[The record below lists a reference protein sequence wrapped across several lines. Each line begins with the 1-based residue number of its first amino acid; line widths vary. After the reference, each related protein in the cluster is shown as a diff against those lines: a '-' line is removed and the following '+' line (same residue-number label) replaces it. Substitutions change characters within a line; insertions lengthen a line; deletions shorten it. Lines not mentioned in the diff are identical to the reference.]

1 MKTEDGL
8 VRTGTASRMAD
19 AATELLASFSPD
31 QRARAVLDFED
42 EERENWHYIPRD
54 RTGLSLKEMDSRQR
68 GLTQNLVA
76 TGLSSAAF
84 RRASTIIELEPILGE
99 IEGEGRKFARDPG
112 LYFVT
117 LFGTP
122 GGEGTWGWRFEGHH
136 VSLNNTVLD
145 GELISASPVFFGANP
160 AEVRHGAREGL
171 RALKEEEETAR
182 ALLNDLDGEQRRQ
195 AVVARQAPSDILTRA
210 VPHVRGEVKA
220 EGLAGA
226 DMNAGQLQQLKD
238 LVAVY
243 VDRLPEAVA
252 ALEHGQ
258 AGRGRLRKGPLR
270 LGRFGGART
279 GALLPCAGSGL
290 RGRVR
295 QHAKRRQPHSR
306 GMAGPAERLRGGSPE
321 SPLPQGTLILDTVAG
336 AANGGPPVLNP
347 KRRRDMAKTG
357 VVHHNWGGYDL
368 EGFAARAAEI
378 GYRYCE
384 LQFRDVW
391 SDGTREGERAAVEV
405 REMLER
411 HGMSVS
417 AVAAGNN
424 FLRADPAQQEAEIER
439 YRKLCEWIPHTG
451 TDVVRSDGGWGEE
464 VPRDQWDG
472 MMLEAF
478 KRCVD
483 FAETSGVRIA
493 LDNHGMATNDG
504 EWQVS
509 LIERV
514 GSGRLG
520 VNLDTMNYRWAG
532 WDLERCNRFYEL
544 VAPHVFHVHIKDG
557 TGVRGSSTGGKVLG

>member
-8 VRTGTASRMAD
+8 VRTDTASRMAD

-84 RRASTIIELEPILGE
+84 RRANTIIELEPILGE

-160 AEVRHGAREGL
+160 AEVRHGARDGL

-195 AVVARQAPSDILTRA
+195 AVVAREAPSDILTRA

-252 ALEHGQ
+252 ALEH
-258 AGRGRLRKGPLR
+258 ARLE
-270 LGRFGGART
+270 GADY
-279 GALLPCAGSGL
+279 AKAHFAWAGS
-290 RGRVR
+290 
-295 QHAKRRQPHSR
+295 
-306 GMAGPAERLRGGSPE
+306 AERGKGHYYRV
-321 SPLPQGTLILDTVAG
+321 QGPVFVAEYDNTQND
-336 AANGGPPVLNP
+336 ANHIHAVW
-347 KRRRDMAKTG
+347 RDLQKDFG
-357 VVHHNWGGYDL
+357 EDL
-368 EGFAARAAEI
+368 LKAH
-378 GYRYCE
+378 YR
-384 LQFRDVW
+384 Q
-391 SDGTREGERAAVEV
+391 A
-405 REMLER
+405 
-411 HGMSVS
+411 H
-417 AVAAGNN
+417 
-424 FLRADPAQQEAEIER
+424 
-439 YRKLCEWIPHTG
+439 
-451 TDVVRSDGGWGEE
+451 
-464 VPRDQWDG
+464 
-472 MMLEAF
+472 
-478 KRCVD
+478 
-483 FAETSGVRIA
+483 
-493 LDNHGMATNDG
+493 
-504 EWQVS
+504 
-509 LIERV
+509 
-514 GSGRLG
+514 
-520 VNLDTMNYRWAG
+520 
-532 WDLERCNRFYEL
+532 
-544 VAPHVFHVHIKDG
+544 
-557 TGVRGSSTGGKVLG
+557 